1 MSEIERPDTAAVRGY
16 LLALQESICSDLER
30 EDGVARFRRDVFEG
44 ERGGLARP
52 WVLDAGAVFE
62 RAGVS
67 FSHSTGS
74 RLPAAATERRPELAG
89 LGFEALSVS
98 LIVHPANPYV
108 PTSHANFRFFV
119 ASNADAAPVWWFGGG
134 FDLTPFYPFLDDVVH
149 WHRTARAACEPFGSE
164 LYSLYKKACDEYF
177 YLPHRKET
185 RGVGGI
191 FFDDLDEGGFA
202 RCFDFWRSVA
212 DHYLPAY
219 LPIVARRK
227 SQPHGE
233 REREFQLV
241 RRGRYV
247 EFNLIYDRGTRYGL
261 QSGGRI
267 ESILV
272 SMPPLV
278 RWHYDWQPE
287 PGSPEAKLGEEFL
300 KPRDWLGSEPE

>member
-1 MSEIERPDTAAVRGY
+1 MTTRDRPDTSAVRTY
-16 LLALQESICSDLER
+16 LLELQERICSALER
-30 EDGVARFRRDVFEG
+30 EDGRGRFRRDAFEG
-44 ERGGLARP
+44 ECGELARP
-52 WVLDAGAVFE
+52 WVLDAGDVFE
-62 RAGVS
+62 RAGVN
-67 FSHSTGS
+67 FSHSLGS
-74 RLPAAATERRPELAG
+74 GLPAAASDRRPELAG
-89 LGFEALSVS
+89 RGFEALSVS

-119 ASNADAAPVWWFGGG
+119 ASKPDAPPVWWFGGG
-134 FDLTPFYPFLDDVVH
+134 FDLTPFYPFREDVIH
-149 WHRTARAACEPFGSE
+149 WHRTACAACEPFGSE

-177 YLPHRKET
+177 TLAHRKEA
-185 RGVGGI
+185 RGVGGL

-202 RCFDFWRSVA
+202 RCFDLVRSVA

-219 LPIVARRK
+219 LPIVQRRK
-227 SQPHGE
+227 SHPYGE

-247 EFNLIYDRGTRYGL
+247 EFNLIQDRGTRFGL

-278 RWHYDWQPE
+278 RWRYDWQPE
-287 PGSPEAKLGEEFL
+287 PGSPEARLGEEFL
-300 KPRDWLGSEPE
+300 EPRDWLGEE